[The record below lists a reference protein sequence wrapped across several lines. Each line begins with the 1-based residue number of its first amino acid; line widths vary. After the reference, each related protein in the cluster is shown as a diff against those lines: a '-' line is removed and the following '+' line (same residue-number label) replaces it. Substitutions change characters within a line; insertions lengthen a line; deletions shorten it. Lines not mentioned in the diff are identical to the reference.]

1 MKIIIAIRN
10 IIEVFHSVDENNI
23 INKKL
28 IIFFSI
34 AFFMLLII
42 YNENNFKINNMKVCI
57 CTIGKKENRY
67 IKEFVEYYKKFGID
81 KIFLYDNN
89 DLNDEKFEEIID
101 HYVKKKFVQIYNF
114 RGKKKKLMIKLWQD
128 CYLRNFKKFDWLAF
142 FDIDEYIYLKN
153 YKSIKPFLNEK
164 KFENC
169 SKIYLNWIIHTDN
182 NLLYYDNR
190 TLHERFPILEP
201 NARKNNRNCNANIK
215 TILRGH
221 IPNLKFKVMHIF
233 NRDIKGCDAYG
244 KVPIINNYDHM
255 KYPDF
260 LNYYSKSVEEFIEK
274 LNKGDVYFGNKTSFK
289 IHRIKRYFKINDIT
303 FEKINYIE
311 KKTGLNLTKFRN
323 MLKKTKK
330 NYSQI

>member
-1 MKIIIAIRN
+1 MKKNLKIVQKYN
-10 IIEVFHSVDENNI
+10 INFLSHVLHFSIEIFEYF
-23 INKKL
+23 L
-28 IIFFSI
+28 IFFLKFVLFLI
-34 AFFMLLII
+34 KVYKTWWNFF
-42 YNENNFKINNMKVCI
+42 KV
-57 CTIGKKENRY
+57 
-67 IKEFVEYYKKFGID
+67 IKE
-81 KIFLYDNN
+81 
-89 DLNDEKFEEIID
+89 
-101 HYVKKKFVQIYNF
+101 
-114 RGKKKKLMIKLWQD
+114 
-128 CYLRNFKKFDWLAF
+128 
-142 FDIDEYIYLKN
+142 
-153 YKSIKPFLNEK
+153 
-164 KFENC
+164 
-169 SKIYLNWIIHTDN
+169 YLNWIIHTDN

-260 LNYYSKSVEEFIEK
+260 LNYYIDHYYSKSVEEFIEK
-274 LNKGDVYFGNKTSFK
+274 LNKGDAYFGNKTSFK